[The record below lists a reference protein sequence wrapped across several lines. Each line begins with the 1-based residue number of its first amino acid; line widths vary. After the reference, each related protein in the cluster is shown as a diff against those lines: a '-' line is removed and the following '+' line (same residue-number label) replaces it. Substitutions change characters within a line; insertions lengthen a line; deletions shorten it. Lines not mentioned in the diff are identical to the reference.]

1 MNKKQTEWVTN
12 LHDHPLAVV
21 NSFGAGIYAPICS
34 NELSVKHL
42 SVSGLTEILVSIFCN
57 TLPQL
62 VFSCPV
68 EGAKQLSV
76 TPGGVSLCN
85 CPTPLCCCC

>member
-12 LHDHPLAVV
+12 LHNHPLAVV

-42 SVSGLTEILVSIFCN
+42 LISGMTEILVLMFKTPSLNWYF
-57 TLPQL
+57 LVQL
-62 VFSCPV
+62 RERSSC
-68 EGAKQLSV
+68 Q
-76 TPGGVSLCN
+76 
-85 CPTPLCCCC
+85 